1 MIGDFHDVRFPVHV
15 AFGATGGP
23 ERRTE
28 ITALMSGHEKRNA
41 RQAHSR
47 RRFDAASG
55 IRSLDD
61 LDAVVAFFEARRGE
75 LVAFRFRDPL
85 DWKSGSA
92 RVEPTPQD
100 QAIGTGDGEATG
112 FQLVKRYGE
121 GAAAYVRPIRLPVA
135 ESVSVA
141 VDGVALPASDFSV
154 DPLGGIVTL
163 ATPPATG
170 AAVTAGFAFD
180 IKARFATPS
189 LTVSVSAF
197 RAGQIPS
204 IPVVEVIG

>member
-92 RVEPTPQD
+92 RAEPTPQD
-100 QAIGTGDGEATG
+100 QAIGSGDSATTQ

-121 GAAAYVRPIRLPVA
+121 GAEAYVRPIRLPVA

-141 VDGVALPASDFSV
+141 VDDTALPTSDFSV
-154 DPLGGIVTL
+154 DPLSGVVTL
-163 ATPPATG
+163 LTPPATG
-170 AAVTAGFAFD
+170 AAVTVGFAFD
-180 IKARFATPS
+180 LKARFATPS
-189 LTVSVSAF
+189 LTISVSTF
-197 RAGQIPS
+197 KAGQIPS
-204 IPVVEVIG
+204 IPIVEVIG